1 MIILN
6 NTGDTLQIVLA
17 TGRTTNDLDIIST
30 FRDIT
35 TTTFTPNK
43 QLSRSNGTNIV
54 SFISSPSLNSQ
65 RVIDYISINNS
76 DTINH
81 LVTINLNDGNNSYTL
96 LKTIISP
103 NEKIEYQEGVGFKVI
118 NTTGAVKQTITQGNN
133 SITNNLSLNI
143 LGSDVI
149 NNYATANTMR
159 DVTGLSFPVDANRTY
174 YFKFIIDYTAA
185 ATTTGSRWSINGPS
199 FSRLSYVSTYSLTTV
214 SNTFN
219 TCVAY
224 DTPAASNTSSAVVT
238 GNISIIEGIIS
249 TTNSGTIIA
258 RFASEVASSAIT
270 AKTGSLVYYQQ
281 II

>member
-81 LVTINLNDGNNSYTL
+81 LVTINLNDGSNSYTL

-133 SITNNLSLNI
+133 SITSNLSLNI

-149 NNYATANTMR
+149 NNNATANTMK

-224 DTPAASNTSSAVVT
+224 DTPSASNTSSAVVA

>member
-81 LVTINLNDGNNSYTL
+81 LVTINLNDGSNSYTL

-149 NNYATANTMR
+149 NNNATANTMQN
-159 DVTGLSFPVDANRTY
+159 VTGLSFPVDENRTY

-219 TCVAY
+219 TLVAY
-224 DTPAASNTSSAVVT
+224 DMPAASNTSSAVVA

-249 TTNSGTIIA
+249 TINSGTIIA